1 MTRECIHGKPL
12 NECPICKHVR
22 GLLNHNTMIA
32 TRAHIIS
39 VGTRNSNFNRSMN
52 LIRLSQLSDSNATR
66 RVNITPAIR
75 NAANAYTMNPSMRT
89 AAILR
94 EGLLIAMTPNN
105 ELFNFD
111 NTGSYNTN
119 PSRVSSISTRI
130 SRSALRVY
138 GRFGTPDSPTTD
150 RHTRSQ
156 TPVSRL
162 RLRSPSNS
170 NKNNTDRL
178 SPKRFRKS

>member
-1 MTRECIHGKPL
+1 MARQCVHGKPL

-22 GLLNHNTMIA
+22 ALLNHNTMIA

-39 VGTRNSNFNRSMN
+39 VGTRNPNFNRSMN

-105 ELFNFD
+105 ELLNFD
-111 NTGSYNTN
+111 NTGSYNST
-119 PSRVSSISTRI
+119 SRVSTRSARF
-130 SRSALRVY
+130 SRSALSVY
-138 GRFGTPDSPTTD
+138 SRLGTPNSPTMD
-150 RHTRSQ
+150 RRARSQ

-162 RLRSPSNS
+162 RPRSPSDS
-170 NKNNTDRL
+170 NKNDEDRF
-178 SPKRFRKS
+178 SPKRVRKS